1 MHVRGLHGKR
11 RPEGVPTLRHNA
23 AGPSTHHTENSTM
36 LSPVRT
42 LGREEGIGHR
52 SGRVH
57 TRARRCAIQVFA
69 KAVTISGADLWKIR
83 RMARRSRLLI
93 LNLHSV
99 TPRRSSLEQPLTP
112 ELFDE
117 LLTWMNA
124 NFRIVTLAQ
133 VAASRRP
140 ADDRPCAVLS
150 FDDGYRDFVE
160 YAMPI
165 LARHGVRVNQ
175 NIVPECIEAQ
185 RPPWNVHLVQ
195 VLEQLPTERLEKFE
209 LPGAGPRLSAGRLGP
224 ARFGLEVSR
233 YLKNRPRY
241 ERRELLSAISE
252 QLPELMMPS
261 PGAMMSVEEVRLV
274 ARDHELGLQSFS
286 HDSMEF
292 ESDDFFRSD
301 TKACLEWAT
310 ACVGC
315 TPRIYAFANGS
326 YRQSQI
332 EIASTYGF
340 EHVLLVGER
349 STPWER
355 HVRTRVTVFG
365 TDACELRA
373 RLARAA

>member
-1 MHVRGLHGKR
+1 
-11 RPEGVPTLRHNA
+11 
-23 AGPSTHHTENSTM
+23 M
-36 LSPVRT
+36 LSRMRA
-42 LGREEGIGHR
+42 LGREKGSGHAPSQVR
-52 SGRVH
+52 NY
-57 TRARRCAIQVFA
+57 ARRCAVRLIA
-69 KAVTISGADLWKIR
+69 KAVTVTGADLWKVR
-83 RMARRSRLLI
+83 RMARGRRLLI

-117 LLTWMNA
+117 LLTWMTA
-124 NFRIVTLAQ
+124 NFRIMTLGE
-133 VAASRRP
+133 VAARCQP
-140 ADDRPCAVLS
+140 VDDRPCAVLS

-195 VLEQLPTERLEKFE
+195 VLEQLPKERLAKFK
-209 LPGAGPRLSAGRLGP
+209 LPGADPRLSPSRLGP
-224 ARFGLEVSR
+224 VRFGLEVSR
-233 YLKNRPRY
+233 YVKNRPRY
-241 ERRELLSAISE
+241 ERQELLCAISE
-252 QLPELMMPS
+252 QLPELVLPL
-261 PGAMMSVEEVRLV
+261 PGAMMSVEEVLLA

-310 ACVGC
+310 ASLGF
-315 TPRIYAFANGS
+315 TPRIYAFPNGS
-326 YRQSQI
+326 YRQSQV
-332 EIASTYGF
+332 EIASAYGF
-340 EHVLLVGER
+340 DHVLLVGER
-349 STPWER
+349 STPWET
-355 HVRTRVTVFG
+355 HVRSRVTVFG
-365 TDACELRA
+365 SDACELRA